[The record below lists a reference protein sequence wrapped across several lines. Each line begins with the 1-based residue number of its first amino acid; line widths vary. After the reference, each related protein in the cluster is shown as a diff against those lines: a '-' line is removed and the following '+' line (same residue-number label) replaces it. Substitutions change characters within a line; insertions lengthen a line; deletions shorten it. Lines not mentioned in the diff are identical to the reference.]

1 MLHFTD
7 ERGASVAFEPEA
19 FIIAGYTG
27 RDRAM
32 VQKHIDELER
42 EGIAPP
48 PEVPMWYEM
57 PVAILTTSDAIVTAS
72 PQSCGECEPVIIGIG
87 DALYL
92 GIGSDHTARDV
103 EREDI
108 KKSKAVCPKPVGTTI
123 ARIGAFDSAFDTITI
138 ESWIDGEAYQS
149 GTVAQMIPLATLLA
163 GFSRTQERAIVR
175 ALLRYGAAA
184 HARFP
189 LRREIR
195 RENRGRSAHRPAHA
209 RLHPHG
215 WKVRW
220 QNPNSN
226 SSPQRRSAGPR
237 WPAPTS
243 A

>member
-32 VQKHIDELER
+32 VQKHIDELAH

-57 PVAILTTSDAIVTAS
+57 PTAILTTDDAIATAS
-72 PQSCGECEPVIIGIG
+72 PQSCGECEPVLIGIG

-108 KKSKAVCPKPVGTTI
+108 KKSKAVCPKPVGRSI
-123 ARIGAFDSAFDTITI
+123 VRIDSLDATYDALTI
-138 ESWIDGEAYQS
+138 ESWMDGEAYQS
-149 GTVAQMIPLATLLA
+149 GTVAQLVVLSTLLA
-163 GFSRTQERAIVR
+163 GFRARKTVSSF
-175 ALLRYGAAA
+175 ALFCGTVPLLTHGFRFGKTFKARIAGGPLAA
-184 HARFP
+184 P
-189 LRREIR
+189 LTLDYTTTL
-195 RENRGRSAHRPAHA
+195 GKY
-209 RLHPHG
+209 HG
-215 WKVRW
+215 
-220 QNPNSN
+220 Q
-226 SSPQRRSAGPR
+226 
-237 WPAPTS
+237 T
-243 A
+243 